1 MHLSPLKKLIPGDI
15 CSNKLWTGIEQ
26 KNLKNSLK
34 HVYIPAKF
42 QYDEFSCADLRFSL
56 NTSYLQLVETPG
68 TNSFL
73 EIFFFKE
80 KLIFQSQSTKKFDA
94 KKGNLFVLFFATS
107 TYFN

>member
-1 MHLSPLKKLIPGDI
+1 MTNFLTTILKFY
-15 CSNKLWTGIEQ
+15 
-26 KNLKNSLK
+26 
-34 HVYIPAKF
+34 H
-42 QYDEFSCADLRFSL
+42 SCADLRFSL

-94 KKGNLFVLFFATS
+94 KKETYLFYFLRLVYTLIEFLIRKLFAFLRLVGKNEKS
-107 TYFN
+107 LYLKM